1 MSAFNTPWLRLW
13 SDMPNDPKW
22 RTIARVSEQTIP
34 AVIAVYLH
42 ILVNAGSAEERGHMH
57 HFVPEDIAGALQ
69 IDTEQVQAILAAMQ
83 GRVLDGDRVSGWA
96 ARQPLR
102 EDGSAQR
109 AKAWRDA
116 KKTSGNIIAATSTAK
131 ARTEPEPA
139 SASASTPAPVSQD
152 RSTARPLDT
161 SVDRPVDMP
170 DTPVVLV
177 CAALLAHGIT
187 DIETTHPE
195 IPALLAQGADTPQFV
210 AAAKIAKAKRKGFA
224 YVMGIVRRKLA
235 DAHSATPVQSA
246 RPNHANRPA
255 PVPFNVTTPSPP
267 GLDPALAKIMAD
279 QRIPRSGPSAEVRA
293 KMAALT
299 RRPASPVQATTL
311 HTTATER
318 RPLTPPNATPPTLFQ
333 PPRASVL
340 AQRFQ

>member
-42 ILVNAGSAEERGHMH
+42 ILVNAGNAEERGHMH

-69 IDTEQVQAILAAMQ
+69 IDTEQVQAILTAMQ

-116 KKTSGNIIAATSTAK
+116 KKTSGNVIQAASTAK
-131 ARTEPEPA
+131 ARVEPVPVLVPA
-139 SASASTPAPVSQD
+139 SASASTPVPAPVSQD

-161 SVDRPVDMP
+161 SVDRPTDMP
-170 DTPVVLV
+170 NTSVVLV

-195 IPALLAQGADTPQFV
+195 IPALLAQGADAPQFV
-210 AAAKIAKAKRKGFA
+210 AAAKIAKAKSKGFA

-235 DAHSATPVQSA
+235 DAHSATPVRPA
-246 RPNHANRPA
+246 RPNHANRSA
-255 PVPFNVTTPSPP
+255 PVAFNVTTPSPP

-279 QRIPRSGPSAEVRA
+279 QCIPRSGPSAEVRA
-293 KMAALT
+293 RMAALT
-299 RRPASPVQATTL
+299 RRPTT
-311 HTTATER
+311 
-318 RPLTPPNATPPTLFQ
+318 NATA
-333 PPRASVL
+333 PRREACHK
-340 AQRFQ
+340 

>member
-22 RTIARVSEQTIP
+22 RTIARISEQTIP

-42 ILVNAGSAEERGHMH
+42 ILVNAGNAEERGHLH

-69 IDTEQVQAILAAMQ
+69 IETEQVQAILSAMQ
-83 GRVLDGDRVSGWA
+83 GRVLDGDCVSGWA

-116 KKTSGNIIAATSTAK
+116 RKTSGNVIQAASTAK
-131 ARTEPEPA
+131 ARTESVPVPVPA
-139 SASASTPAPVSQD
+139 SASTPVPAPVSQD
-152 RSTARPLDT
+152 LPTAM
-161 SVDRPVDMP
+161 PVAMP
-170 DTPVVLV
+170 DTPVVRV

-195 IPALLAQGADTPQFV
+195 IPVLLAQGADTPQFV
-210 AAAKIAKAKRKGFA
+210 AAAKIAKAKSKGFA

-235 DAHSATPVQSA
+235 DAHSATPVA
-246 RPNHANRPA
+246 
-255 PVPFNVTTPSPP
+255 FNVTTPSPP

-279 QRIPRSGPSAEVRA
+279 QRITHGPSPEMRA

-299 RRPASPVQATTL
+299 RRPASPARATTL
-311 HTTATER
+311 HTP
-318 RPLTPPNATPPTLFQ
+318 RPVWQ
-333 PPRASVL
+333 
-340 AQRFQ
+340 